1 MAPFELGIPDDP
13 VQFWSLIKIY
23 EVGNERPFENLAT
36 YALHCLTTPVSNAVL
51 ERIFSH
57 VTAVKTKVRNR
68 MSLKMLESILRIRT
82 TLIVSGKC
90 CKDLAISESMIEKF
104 NVDMYHDVESS
115 NPPLDNAVFEN
126 LF

>member
-1 MAPFELGIPDDP
+1 
-13 VQFWSLIKIY
+13 
-23 EVGNERPFENLAT
+23 
-36 YALHCLTTPVSNAVL
+36 
-51 ERIFSH
+51 
-57 VTAVKTKVRNR
+57 
-68 MSLKMLESILRIRT
+68 MLESILRICT

-115 NPPLDNAVFEN
+115 NPPLDNAVFET